1 MIAAENIS
9 KTVGV
14 EGASQDILKNVSLE
28 INQGEFVAITG
39 RSGSGKTT
47 LLHILS
53 TLAKPDEGTLFYG
66 ENDLC
71 LLDERK
77 LNEIRKNDF
86 SVIFQFHHLFP
97 YLTALENCLLPFMN
111 SFTPVIGEI
120 RERAKECLVRVGL
133 EGKENSLPGK
143 LSGGEQQRV
152 AIARA
157 LVQDAKLLFADEPTG
172 SLDKSTGAQI
182 MNLLSSLRDDG
193 LTIVMVTHE
202 PSYAALGDR
211 IIEMEDGGICLP
223 Q

>member
-1 MIAAENIS
+1 MIKAQNIT
-9 KTVGV
+9 KTVGTPN
-14 EGASQDILKNVSLE
+14 APQDILKNVSIDVQE
-28 INQGEFVAITG
+28 GEFLAITG

-53 TLAKPDEGTLFYG
+53 TLAKPNSGSLLYG

-71 LLDERK
+71 TLDERQ
-77 LNEIRKNDF
+77 LNEIRKTHF

-111 SFTPVIGEI
+111 SFKPVS
-120 RERAKECLVRVGL
+120 REVLVRAKECLARVGL
-133 EGKENSLPGK
+133 AGKESALPGK

-172 SLDKSTGAQI
+172 SLDKATGSEI
-182 MNLLSSLRDDG
+182 MQLLSSLRDAG

-202 PSYAALGDR
+202 PSYATLGDR
-211 IIEMEDGGICLP
+211 IIEMEDGRVVA
-223 Q
+223 

>member
-1 MIAAENIS
+1 MITAQNIT
-9 KTVGV
+9 KTVGTP
-14 EGASQDILKNVSLE
+14 GATQDILKNVSIDVQE
-28 INQGEFVAITG
+28 GEFLAITG

-53 TLAKPDEGTLFYG
+53 TLAKPDAGSLIYG

-71 LLDERK
+71 LLDEK
-77 LNEIRKNDF
+77 ELNNIRKNDF

-111 SFTPVIGEI
+111 SFQSVSSEVVD
-120 RERAKECLVRVGL
+120 RAKECLVRVGL
-133 EGKENSLPGK
+133 EGKERSLPGK

-172 SLDKSTGAQI
+172 SLDKATGAQI
-182 MNLLSSLRDDG
+182 MSLLSSLRDDG
-193 LTIVMVTHE
+193 LTIAMVTHE

-211 IIEMEDGGICLP
+211 IIEMEDGRVLV
-223 Q
+223 